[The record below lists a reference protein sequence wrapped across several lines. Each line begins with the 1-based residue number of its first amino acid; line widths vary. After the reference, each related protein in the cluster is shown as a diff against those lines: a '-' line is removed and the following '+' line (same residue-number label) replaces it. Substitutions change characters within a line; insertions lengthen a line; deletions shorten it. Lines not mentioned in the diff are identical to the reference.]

1 MKMHWFNEI
10 FEGATQA
17 IGSAYFNLPVF
28 GGTPV
33 LRERHYCYEL
43 YHQLRSRWPQDEQKI
58 LSGEID
64 KAAHHYLKGLIGSE
78 PIPDF
83 LIHIPD
89 TMTNDTV
96 IEVKSATFS
105 QMGVNKDLVNLSL
118 FTLAAGY
125 ERAIFLLF
133 GPDINQKRIDQV
145 SNSYDYL
152 LKNGYELG
160 NIEFWIHGECEKK
173 AEHYCT
179 LSSQ

>member
-28 GGTPV
+28 GGTSV

-64 KAAHHYLKGLIGSE
+64 KAAHHHLKGLIGSE

-105 QMGVNKDLVNLSL
+105 HTGVKKDLVNLSR
-118 FTLAAGY
+118 FTLNAGY

-133 GPDINQKRIDQV
+133 GPDISEDLIEKISKNYND
-145 SNSYDYL
+145 L
-152 LKNGYELG
+152 LKDGTALG
-160 NIEFWIHGECEKK
+160 NIEFWIHGDCGEQ
-173 AEHYCT
+173 AIYLRT
-179 LSSQ
+179 LAPS

>member
-1 MKMHWFNEI
+1 MYEFNEI
-10 FEGATQA
+10 FVEATQA

-43 YHQLRSRWPQDEQKI
+43 YHQLRLRWPENEPMI

-64 KAAHHYLKGLIGSE
+64 KRAHQHLNSLMGSA

-96 IEVKSATFS
+96 IEVKSAAFGRS
-105 QMGVNKDLVNLSL
+105 GVEKDFYNLSR
-118 FTLAAGY
+118 FTLDARY
-125 ERAIFLLF
+125 QRAIFLLF
-133 GPDINQKRIDQV
+133 GPNIDSEHLDQV
-145 SNSYDYL
+145 INTYGFL
-152 LKNGYELG
+152 LESGATLG
-160 NIEFWIHGECEKK
+160 NIEFWIHEDCGEQAK
-173 AEHYCT
+173 HHCT
-179 LSSQ
+179 LSPS